1 MIRGPPWY
9 PWHGAAADEPWY
21 DASETVLKKP
31 GKVKPKKRAR
41 KPAPAVAHAPGRSA
55 SAGPTTGKAAG
66 TAPLIK
72 LTLPGFGAALT
83 AAQKLPPVRK
93 APPVRP
99 MARPLPVSAPL
110 ALRPE
115 IAPLNARAA
124 AKPADDRFTMALLMV
139 PFLIVAL
146 SLGMTQSR
154 RGGVPAMPDVV
165 AGPPIQ
171 QPRQQ
176 PVALAPVASQIAP
189 PQIVVPGRIDYPTA
203 APTIE
208 IASLDVRP
216 APPVAAPQPQA
227 LPQPDVRVP
236 DMIVPDVV
244 VPGPALAYPQAAPEI
259 PMIAHVPPLMAP
271 DALAY
276 PPPSATLAAPEI
288 SIASLDV
295 RPLAPPP
302 PPAVADTGETVCR
315 PTGEQLAAF
324 SSIGRMV
331 RAPRRPLL
339 TGVDADTFGRRLSEA
354 AVAQTRDLVVYSARY
369 QAMAYP
375 MGDVVPFY
383 GACIDV
389 VIRAYRQLGIDLQEE
404 VQKARGR
411 RGDTNIDHRRTENMR
426 RFLEQ
431 KGASLPIT
439 HFPESYKPGDIV
451 TYHRPFSRVS
461 TSHIAIV
468 TDIIAPSGRPMIVHN
483 RGYGAQLEDALFV
496 DRITGHY
503 RYQGPTTP
511 TQSSAAQKP
520 TGQTA
525 PVVRASLAAAAEAR

>member
-1 MIRGPPWY
+1 MRAMIRDGPGP
-9 PWHGAAADEPWY
+9 GAAAAEPLY
-21 DASETVLKKP
+21 EASETVLKKP
-31 GKVKPKKRAR
+31 GKAKPKKRAR
-41 KPAPAVAHAPGRSA
+41 KPAPAVAHAPAMAGHSQRALSA
-55 SAGPTTGKAAG
+55 AKEPV
-66 TAPLIK
+66 IK
-72 LTLPGFGAALT
+72 PSLPGFGAAVP
-83 AAQKLPPVRK
+83 APQKLPPVRR
-93 APPVRP
+93 APSSRP
-99 MARPLPVSAPL
+99 AAQPHPL
-110 ALRPE
+110 APSNAPRRPCVTTQ
-115 IAPLNARAA
+115 PPN
-124 AKPADDRFTMALLMV
+124 DRFTLSLLMV

-165 AGPPIQ
+165 ASPPVPQRALPPI
-171 QPRQQ
+171 
-176 PVALAPVASQIAP
+176 
-189 PQIVVPGRIDYPTA
+189 A
-203 APTIE
+203 APGAIAYQPPSPTVE

-216 APPVAAPQPQA
+216 APPLLPPPPAVAAE
-227 LPQPDVRVP
+227 P
-236 DMIVPDVV
+236 DMIVP
-244 VPGPALAYPQAAPEI
+244 GPT
-259 PMIAHVPPLMAP
+259 
-271 DALAY
+271 LAY
-276 PPPSATLAAPEI
+276 PPQGATITAPDARAAN
-288 SIASLDV
+288 LDV
-295 RPLAPPP
+295 RPIAPPP
-302 PPAVADTGETVCR
+302 PPAIETAETVCR
-315 PTGEQLAAF
+315 PSGEQLAAF
-324 SSIGRMV
+324 SSIGRLA

-339 TGVDADTFGRRLSEA
+339 AGVDQETFGRRLSEA

-439 HFPESYKPGDIV
+439 YFPESYKPGDIV

-483 RGYGAQLEDALFV
+483 RGYGAQIEDALFV
-496 DRITGHY
+496 DRVTGHY
-503 RYQGPTTP
+503 RYHGPAMP
-511 TQSSAAQKP
+511 TQSSAAAKP
-520 TGQTA
+520 AAPTA
-525 PVVRASLAAAAEAR
+525 PVVRAGFPGAAGAR